1 MRIIPHR
8 ISYRTFFTKPITFT
22 QTKVIGYTP
31 TQIFQVVSE
40 IDHYKEFVP
49 FCLDSKVIQNQGR
62 FLRAKLRVGV
72 GPFVE
77 EYISQVQLTPH
88 STVIAQSKGGIFK
101 DLRNEWR
108 FTPLYSSDQQWKGTK
123 LDFLVKFEFSSL
135 VYQTA
140 SDRFL
145 RNHARSMVDA
155 FERRARQLYGPP
167 TNNT

>member
-1 MRIIPHR
+1 MPIIPHK
-8 ISYRTFFTKPITFT
+8 IPYRSIFTKPITFT

-31 TQIFQVVSE
+31 TQIFDVVSQ

-49 FCLDSKVIQNQGR
+49 FCLDSKVLQNQGR

-77 EYISQVQLTPH
+77 EYVSQVQLTPH
-88 STVIAQSKGGIFK
+88 SHVLALSKGGIFR

-108 FTPLYSSDQQWKGTK
+108 FTPLYSSDKQFMGTK
-123 LDFLVKFEFSSL
+123 LEFLVKFEFSNL
-135 VYQTA
+135 IYQTA
-140 SDRFL
+140 SDRFVT
-145 RNHARSMVDA
+145 NHARSMVDA

-167 TNNT
+167 TSNK